1 MRQSSCVR
9 KRKMIDTQMAA
20 RLMKKTSSISP
31 FGPVALR
38 IAADDSTTPAV
49 KKTKIITSMF
59 GQMRAAGSG
68 RKPLGISFTFLAV
81 DLLALLSGSLSMLV
95 W

>member
-1 MRQSSCVR
+1 
-9 KRKMIDTQMAA
+9 MIDTQMAA

-49 KKTKIITSMF
+49 KKTKIITSTL
-59 GQMRAAGSG
+59 GQMSAAGSG
-68 RKPLGISFTFLAV
+68 RAPTN
-81 DLLALLSGSLSMLV
+81 LSAAGPTGTQTTG
-95 W
+95 